1 MSHRDMRI
9 TAAPGMVRSPA
20 LLLLAA
26 LAATACDGEAQQTKK
41 RRQRLPQVALARV
54 ERIELVDRLELT
66 GSIEPVRTARMVAPV
81 EGPVV
86 ALAVR
91 EGDRV
96 RAGQRLVRIGRARG
110 DDASEASARAAL
122 DREQLELER
131 VERLVASGALPG
143 EKLDEARVRVS
154 EARARLARASE
165 KLGDYRIRAPWAG
178 VVGRVHVVAGD
189 FVAARAPLLEVFDP
203 DSLVLRFGVPE
214 DRAADLAAGQLVQA
228 RLDAFADRRFA
239 GAVTRLYPEIDRR
252 SHTRT
257 VEAELDTDAALAPGM
272 FARLQLRLATVDALA
287 VPREALL
294 HPGDGGP
301 LVVVISADR
310 KAERRRVGT
319 GIDDGDRVQIRSGLE
334 AGERV
339 AVAGH
344 GRLRDGMQVR
354 LAGAGK
360 PKDAR
365 NAGPGKGQSKSQG
378 KGQSK
383 GQSKSQSKGQ
393 SKGRAQGKDQGK
405 DQGEGAGGN
414 GGRARGAA
422 DR

>member
-1 MSHRDMRI
+1 MSHCAPRSR
-9 TAAPGMVRSPA
+9 TACGANSGRSGRLRRPSARACRPA
-20 LLLLAA
+20 LSLLLLAA
-26 LAATACDGEAQQTKK
+26 ALAVAACDGEDRPGAKK
-41 RRQRLPQVALARV
+41 RQRLARVALARV
-54 ERIELVDRLELT
+54 ERTALVDRLELT
-66 GSIEPVRTARMVAPV
+66 GSIEPVRTARMAAPV

-122 DREQLELER
+122 EREQLELER
-131 VERLVASGALPG
+131 IERLVASGALPG
-143 EKLDEARVRVS
+143 EELDAARVRVS

-178 VVGRVHVVAGD
+178 VVGRVHAVAGD
-189 FVAARAPLLEVFDP
+189 FVAARAPLVEIFDP

-214 DRAADLAAGQLVQA
+214 DRAAEVAVGQRVRA

-239 GAVTRLYPEIDRR
+239 GAVSRLYPTIDRR

-272 FARLQLRLATVDALA
+272 FARLELRLAAVDDALA

-301 LVVVISADR
+301 LVVVIGADER
-310 KAERRRVGT
+310 VERRRVGI
-319 GIDDGDRVQIRSGLE
+319 GIDDGERVQIRSGLE

-344 GRLRDGMQVR
+344 GRLRDGMRVR

-360 PKDAR
+360 SKDAHD
-365 NAGPGKGQSKSQG
+365 AGPGRGRG
-378 KGQSK
+378 R
-383 GQSKSQSKGQ
+383 
-393 SKGRAQGKDQGK
+393 SKGRAPGEA
-405 DQGEGAGGN
+405 QGEGAGGSS
-414 GGRARGAA
+414 GRARGDAG
-422 DR
+422 R

>member
-26 LAATACDGEAQQTKK
+26 LAATACDGEAQQSKK

-66 GSIEPVRTARMVAPV
+66 GSIEPVRTARMAAPV

-122 DREQLELER
+122 EREQLELER

-143 EKLDEARVRVS
+143 EKLDAARVRVS

-189 FVAARAPLLEVFDP
+189 FVAARAPLVEVFDP

-214 DRAADLAAGQLVQA
+214 DRAAELAIGQRVRA

-239 GAVTRLYPEIDRR
+239 GAVSRLYPAIDRR

-272 FARLQLRLATVDALA
+272 FARLQLRLAAVDALA

-294 HPGDGGP
+294 HPGDGAP

-310 KAERRRVGT
+310 KAERRRVGI
-319 GIDDGDRVQIRSGLE
+319 GIDDGERVQIRSGLE
-334 AGERV
+334 AGEQV

-344 GRLRDGMQVR
+344 GRLRDGMRVR

-360 PKDAR
+360 SKDAR
-365 NAGPGKGQSKSQG
+365 NTGPGRG
-378 KGQSK
+378 KGR
-383 GQSKSQSKGQ
+383 
-393 SKGRAQGKDQGK
+393 SKGRAPGE
-405 DQGEGAGGN
+405 DQGEGAGGSS
-414 GGRARGAA
+414 GRARRDAG
-422 DR
+422 R